1 MNPIASASPRRE
13 FLKATAAAGVA
24 ATVAFPNISR
34 GADDSRRLKVGLIG
48 CGGRGTGAAQDAMTA
63 DSNVELHAV
72 ADVFQDSVNTSLRSL
87 KDAFRDRV
95 TVDESRT
102 FIGLDAY
109 QKMLD
114 SGVDVVLLAT
124 PPGFR
129 PLHFEAAVAAGKHIF
144 CEKPTGVDVPGVKR
158 IIAAAEKAKAQG
170 TAVVSG
176 FCWRR
181 SASRRAAFEQIANGV
196 IGDITSYYATY
207 YTGPVKPMQPASARK
222 AEWSDIEWQ
231 LRNWMN
237 FSWLS
242 GDSFVEQA
250 VHSVDK
256 VGWAFQD
263 KDPISCIATG
273 GRQVPAEGGNIY
285 DHFSAIYEFPG
296 GIFGHVASRQQTK
309 CDNENADYI
318 RGTKGICVIGKG
330 SAPYIKLHGSDDTFW
345 RYREE
350 DNQMYTQEHMELFQS
365 IRSGKPLNDGSWMT
379 HSTML
384 AIMGRTAAYTGKRV
398 TWDQMVNSKDDLAPE
413 DSFKWDSSFT
423 PTPMPQPGVTPLV

>member
-1 MNPIASASPRRE
+1 MNPPILLSPRRQ
-13 FLKATAAAGVA
+13 FLKAGAAGLAVSSL
-24 ATVAFPNISR
+24 AFPNISR
-34 GADDSRRLKVGLIG
+34 GADDSRRLKIGLIG

-72 ADVFQDSVNTSLRSL
+72 GDVFSESIATSLRSL
-87 KDAFRDRV
+87 KNDFKDRV

-109 QKMLD
+109 QKVLE

-129 PLHFEAAVAAGKHIF
+129 PMHFEAAIAAGKHVF
-144 CEKPTGVDVPGVKR
+144 CEKPMGVDIPGVKR
-158 IIAAAEKAKAQG
+158 ILAASELAKTKG
-170 TAVVSG
+170 LAVVGG

-181 SASRRAAFEQIANGV
+181 SKSRRAAFDKIAEGA

-222 AEWSDIEWQ
+222 AEWSDVEWQ

-256 VGWAFQD
+256 VGWAFKD
-263 KDPISCIATG
+263 ADPINCIATG
-273 GRQVPAEGGNIY
+273 GRQIPAEGGNIY
-285 DHFSAIYEFPG
+285 DHFSAIYEFPNN
-296 GIFGHVASRQQTK
+296 IYAHVASRQQTN

-318 RGTKGICVIGKG
+318 RGTKGICIIGRG
-330 SAPYIKLHGSDDTFW
+330 GNPYIKGETDW
-345 RYREE
+345 RFRED
-350 DNQMYTQEHMELFQS
+350 DNQMYTQEHIEFFQS
-365 IRSGKPLNDGSWMT
+365 IRAGAPVNDGAFMC

-384 AIMGRTAAYTGKRV
+384 GIMGRMAAYTGKRV
-398 TWDQMVNSKDDLAPE
+398 TWQQVLNSTDDLAPE
-413 DSFKWDSSFT
+413 DTLKWDSSFT
-423 PTPMPQPGVTPLV
+423 PTPMPQPGITPLV

>member
-1 MNPIASASPRRE
+1 MTPAPLSSARRE
-13 FLKATAAAGVA
+13 FLKVGAAGLA
-24 ATVAFPNISR
+24 ATTAFPSISF
-34 GADDSRRLKVGLIG
+34 GADDTRRLKIGLIG

-72 ADVFQDSVNTSLRSL
+72 GDVFGESIATSLRSL
-87 KDAFRDRV
+87 KEQFRDRV

-102 FIGLDAY
+102 FVGLDAFE
-109 QKMLD
+109 KVIA

-129 PLHFEAAVAAGKHIF
+129 PQHFEAAVAAGKHIF
-144 CEKPTGVDVPGVKR
+144 CEKPMGVDVPGVKR
-158 IIAAAEKAKAQG
+158 IMAASDLARTKG
-170 TAVVSG
+170 LAVVGG

-181 SASRRAAFEQIANGV
+181 SASRKAAFEQVAQGA
-196 IGDITSYYATY
+196 IGDVTSYYATY

-222 AEWSDIEWQ
+222 AEWSDVEWQ

-273 GRQVPAEGGNIY
+273 GRQIPAEGGNIY
-285 DHFSAIYEFPG
+285 DHFSVIYEFPDNV
-296 GIFGHVASRQQTK
+296 FAHVASRQQTR

-318 RGTKGICVIGKG
+318 RGTKGSCIIGRGANPMIKG
-330 SAPYIKLHGSDDTFW
+330 ETNW

-350 DNQMYTQEHMELFQS
+350 DNQMYTQEHIELFQS
-365 IRSGKPLNDGSWMT
+365 IRAGKPVNDGGFMC
-379 HSTML
+379 HSTL
-384 AIMGRTAAYTGKRV
+384 LGIMGRMAAYTGQKI
-398 TWDQMVNSKDDLAPE
+398 TWDMALNSKEELMPKDL
-413 DSFKWDSSFT
+413 KWDT
-423 PTPMPQPGVTPLV
+423 KLVVGPVPVPGKTKFV